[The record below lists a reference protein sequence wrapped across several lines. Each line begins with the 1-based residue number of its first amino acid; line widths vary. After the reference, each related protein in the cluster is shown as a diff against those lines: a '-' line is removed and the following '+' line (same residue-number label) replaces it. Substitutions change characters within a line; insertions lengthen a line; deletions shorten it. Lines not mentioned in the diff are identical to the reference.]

1 MEAKDPQD
9 VFFYG
14 LFMDVDLLRSKGA
27 HPERPRVGWVEDTR
41 LAIGARA
48 ALVPE
53 PGSRA
58 YGVVISLPEEEVQAL
73 YADESVSDYAP
84 GPVEVTLAAAH
95 RQRLATTCRT
105 TKPPSRISTTR
116 RGCETWPGGWAY
128 RTSTSLPSRWSAVS
142 PARSKGPPRL

>member
-58 YGVVISLPEEEVQAL
+58 YGVVISLPEEEVHAL
-73 YADESVSDYAP
+73 YADESVRDYAP
-84 GPVEVTLAAAH
+84 GPVEVTLVDGGSQTAVCYNVPHDEAAQPNLDYAS
-95 RQRLATTCRT
+95 RLRDVA
-105 TKPPSRISTTR
+105 R
-116 RGCETWPGGWAY
+116 RMG
-128 RTSTSLPSRWSAVS
+128 LPDEYVA
-142 PARSKGPPRL
+142 AI